1 MNRAVVHQAASL
13 LLGYPDRDWPGR
25 LHTVR
30 SALEPVP
37 GADVR
42 LLRQFCAR
50 VDGTAPLDLAA
61 RYVATFDRSRRRC
74 LYLTYYTDGDTR
86 RRGTTMAG
94 LKALYRDHG
103 WQPPAD
109 ELPDFLPLML
119 EFAARAPDTGA
130 RLLADH
136 RPALELLRFG
146 LAAYRSP
153 YADVVEAVCLTLPG
167 PGPATREAALRLART
182 GPPAESVGL
191 LPFPR
196 LRPVPDTP
204 QAPQAPHAEETSR

>member
-37 GADVR
+37 GADIR

-50 VDGTAPLDLAA
+50 VDGTEPLELAA

-103 WQPPAD
+103 WRPPAD

-119 EFAARAPDTGA
+119 EFAARTPDTGT

-146 LAAYRSP
+146 LAAYSSP
-153 YADVVEAVCLTLPG
+153 YADVIEAVCHTLPG

-196 LRPVPDTP
+196 LRPVPD
-204 QAPQAPHAEETSR
+204 APHAEETSR